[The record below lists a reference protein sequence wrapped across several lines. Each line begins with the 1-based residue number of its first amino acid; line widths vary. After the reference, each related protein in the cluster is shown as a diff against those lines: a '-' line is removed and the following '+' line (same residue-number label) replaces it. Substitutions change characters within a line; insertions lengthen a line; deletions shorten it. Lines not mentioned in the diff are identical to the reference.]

1 MELGGLGLEGWF
13 GEAGYLKQYCSS
25 KGHGVVDVISDIA
38 RVEVAVETYL

>member
-1 MELGGLGLEGWF
+1 LEKQV
-13 GEAGYLKQYCSS
+13 EYLKQYRSS